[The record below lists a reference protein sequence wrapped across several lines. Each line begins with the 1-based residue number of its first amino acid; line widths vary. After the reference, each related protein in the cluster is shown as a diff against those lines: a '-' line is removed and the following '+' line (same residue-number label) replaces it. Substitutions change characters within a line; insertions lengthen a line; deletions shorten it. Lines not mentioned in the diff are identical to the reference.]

1 MGTYLNRGVN
11 FTTGDQV
18 TAANLQNLVDNATL
32 ATGAADGQTIEITDN
47 TITVANGGIS
57 PTKLSTG
64 GPGWDGSSNL
74 TVGGNATITGNTSTT
89 NITASGTANVGG
101 DATFTSGMEVT
112 GSHGS
117 TSGILNVGNP
127 TSKASTV
134 NIDGTLQV
142 TGASSMQAI
151 SSTTITCANVN
162 ASGTITGAS
171 FGGNGSV
178 FALASF
184 TLLGES
190 LTLNTNKFNVTSVAR
205 DSSSDSGDVKV
216 YLVTLASAAPNTS
229 YIVNYS
235 KSFGTALIQDSDT
248 SDIATISAGIST
260 TQFKIGIHNRTDTTN
275 VGFSVIAPTS

>member
-32 ATGAADGQTIEITDN
+32 ATGAGDGQTIEITDN
-47 TITVANGGIS
+47 TITVANGGIT
-57 PTKLSTG
+57 PVKLSTG
-64 GPGWDGSSNL
+64 GPGWDASSNL
-74 TVGGNATITGNTSTT
+74 TVGGNATITGNTSTA

-101 DATFTSGMEVT
+101 DATFTSGMQVT

-117 TSGILNVGNP
+117 TDGILNVGNP
-127 TSKASTV
+127 SSKASTV

-142 TGASSMQAI
+142 TGASSLQAL
-151 SSTTITCANVN
+151 SSTDITCANIN
-162 ASGTITGAS
+162 ATGTITGAS
-171 FGGNGSV
+171 SGNGSI
-178 FALASF
+178 FAAASF
-184 TLLGES
+184 LLLGEG
-190 LTLNTNKFNVTSVAR
+190 LTLGANKFGVTSVAR
-205 DSSSDSGDVKV
+205 DASSDSGDVKV
-216 YLVTLASAAPNTS
+216 YLVTLSSAAPNAL
-229 YIVNYS
+229 YQVHYS

-260 TQFKIGIHNRTDTTN
+260 TQFKIGIHNRTDATT